1 MYPGS
6 KFILTVRD
14 GESWIASVRQH
25 WARMLIT
32 DDAEGRYRRWVRL
45 SMYGTFGFSEGRMRS
60 VYETHVR
67 NVTAY
72 FAGRL
77 KAFDLPLAP
86 KGSAHELEVWAQLC
100 RIPYGETITYGELAR
115 RTGTVARAVGGTCG
129 ANPIAIVIPCHRV
142 TAAGGFLG
150 GYSGGDG
157 RDSKRRLLAHEAKY
171 GGAFALSP

>member
-1 MYPGS
+1 MSHTFLPPPAEAPYRLAVETPAGV
-6 KFILTVRD
+6 LTVSGSAEALTQLTWRRREAD
-14 GESWIASVRQH
+14 RPTP
-25 WARMLIT
+25 LLK
-32 DDAEGRYRRWVRL
+32 DAAAQL
-45 SMYGTFGFSEGRMRS
+45 A
-60 VYETHVR
+60 
-67 NVTAY
+67 AY
-72 FAGRL
+72 FAGSL

-86 KGSAHELEVWAQLC
+86 KGTDHELEVWAELC

-142 TAAGGFLG
+142 TASNGLLG

-171 GGAFALSP
+171 GGVFALSP

>member
-1 MYPGS
+1 MTHSFLPPPAEAPYRVAVETAFGR
-6 KFILTVRD
+6 LTLEAGAEALTELTWRRREAD
-14 GESWIASVRQH
+14 RTTP
-25 WARMLIT
+25 LLK
-32 DDAEGRYRRWVRL
+32 DAAAQL
-45 SMYGTFGFSEGRMRS
+45 A
-60 VYETHVR
+60 
-67 NVTAY
+67 AY

>member
-1 MYPGS
+1 MMNRPFLPPPVETSYRLAVETALGR
-6 KFILTVRD
+6 LTLEAGTEALTGLTWRRREAD
-14 GESWIASVRQH
+14 RPTP
-25 WARMLIT
+25 LLK
-32 DDAEGRYRRWVRL
+32 DAAAQL
-45 SMYGTFGFSEGRMRS
+45 A
-60 VYETHVR
+60 
-67 NVTAY
+67 AY

-157 RDSKRRLLAHEAKY
+157 RDSKRRLLAHEAKF
-171 GGAFALSP
+171 GRVFALSP